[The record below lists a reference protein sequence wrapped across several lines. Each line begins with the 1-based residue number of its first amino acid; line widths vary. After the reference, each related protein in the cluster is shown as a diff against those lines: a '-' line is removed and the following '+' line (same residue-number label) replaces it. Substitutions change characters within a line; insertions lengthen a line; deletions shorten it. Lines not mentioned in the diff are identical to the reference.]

1 MPAIVGTHPIPQK
14 YYAAHKELSSWAGMK
29 GRTDLLATEEV
40 RKAYD

>member
-14 YYAAHKELSSWAGMK
+14 YYAVHKELSSWAGMK